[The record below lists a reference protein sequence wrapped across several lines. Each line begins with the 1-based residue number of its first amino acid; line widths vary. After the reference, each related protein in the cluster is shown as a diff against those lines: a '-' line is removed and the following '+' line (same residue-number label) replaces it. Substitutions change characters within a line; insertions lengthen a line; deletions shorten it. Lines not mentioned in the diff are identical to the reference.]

1 MMKSTE
7 RHTADTQIADSID
20 YEISAAP
27 RFYNFNLVCY
37 LLYIGLITL
46 ITILLQ
52 VSRIVDNCHNNNS
65 KAYEMRFMNI
75 LR

>member
-20 YEISAAP
+20 YKISAAP

-46 ITILLQ
+46 ITI
-52 VSRIVDNCHNNNS
+52 VSRRHNHIKNFDKCQNLLYGNS
-65 KAYEMRFMNI
+65 MQNS
-75 LR
+75 